1 MVGFGT
7 GFTGRAGMGKK
18 PLILAS
24 MRTHIAQVK
33 VCFSIEGGPHPERV
47 SKA

>member
-18 PLILAS
+18 PLSLAS
-24 MRTHIAQVK
+24 MRTHIAQVRALLRGR
-33 VCFSIEGGPHPERV
+33 SQGGP
-47 SKA
+47 